1 MTSVI
6 NTLFTTLQY
15 AFLCFGI
22 YAIAILMAVVFVVLI
37 NKKGNTYV
45 KKIKLPFITIE
56 FDEKQNAEQEH
67 DNDKVK
73 HKTKRKK

>member
-15 AFLCFGI
+15 AFLCLGV
-22 YAIAILMAVVFVVLI
+22 YAIAILIAVVFVVLI
-37 NKKGNTYV
+37 NKKGTTYV

-56 FDEKQNAEQEH
+56 FDEKQNMEKD
-67 DNDKVK
+67 DNKVK
-73 HKTKRKK
+73 HKTKWKK

>member
-15 AFLCFGI
+15 ASLCLGV
-22 YAIAILMAVVFVVLI
+22 YAIAILIAVVFVVLI
-37 NKKGNTYV
+37 NKKGTTYV

-56 FDEKQNAEQEH
+56 FDEKQNMEKD
-67 DNDKVK
+67 DNKVK